1 MATSLRE
8 FTKLSAQNRYRLE
21 IDVKL
26 EFNLLPEEFSLDKD
40 SDSTTQRKYLKLV
53 LAKSLEESIDIV
65 TEKLGKQDSQVCLNK
80 FTTASKSQIREA
92 LYKAVREDAPFISLY
107 PLTTLKQE

>member
-8 FTKLSAQNRYRLE
+8 FTRLSDQNRYRLE

-40 SDSTTQRKYLKLV
+40 SDSTT
-53 LAKSLEESIDIV
+53 
-65 TEKLGKQDSQVCLNK
+65 
-80 FTTASKSQIREA
+80 
-92 LYKAVREDAPFISLY
+92 
-107 PLTTLKQE
+107 